1 MNWKDR
7 INGWLDTVSGWLGIT
22 HKPEPV
28 PVPVRKNPRKG

>member
-7 INGWLDTVSGWLGIT
+7 INDWLDTVSGWLGIT

-28 PVPVRKNPRKG
+28 PVRKNPRKR